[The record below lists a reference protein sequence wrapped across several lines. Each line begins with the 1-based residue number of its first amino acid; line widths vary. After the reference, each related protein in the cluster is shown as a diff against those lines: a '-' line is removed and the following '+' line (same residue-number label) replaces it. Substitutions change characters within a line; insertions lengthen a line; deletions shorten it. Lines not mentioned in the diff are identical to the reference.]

1 MRRSASAGTDGAAQR
16 FLTWHQISQEVT
28 AARLRF
34 QVAGAL
40 APHSS
45 VSAVPI
51 SASVTSASGR
61 WRPSSAVMRSMAE
74 A

>member
-1 MRRSASAGTDGAAQR
+1 MA
-16 FLTWHQISQEVT
+16 WHQDSQEVT

-34 QVAGAL
+34 QAAGAL

-51 SASVTSASGR
+51 SSSATSASGR
-61 WRPSSAVMRSMAE
+61 SRPSGAVMRSMAE

>member
-1 MRRSASAGTDGAAQR
+1 MV
-16 FLTWHQISQEVT
+16 WHQASQEVT

-45 VSAVPI
+45 ASAAPI
-51 SASVTSASGR
+51 SALAAAARVTCPPRSAAIFGAALMSAAVGR
-61 WRPSSAVMRSMAE
+61 L
-74 A
+74 

>member
-1 MRRSASAGTDGAAQR
+1 M
-16 FLTWHQISQEVT
+16 

-45 VSAVPI
+45 ARVVPI
-51 SASVTSASGR
+51 STSAISASDR
-61 WRPSSAVMRSMAE
+61 SRPSRAVKRSMAE